1 MKNHSIPARG
11 SKQGSQG
18 ASEDPHK
25 LPAPLPSQTLTEL
38 WLELARVPS
47 GLPNYRPCCRN
58 IDACTPNPHPSTL
71 SNCME
76 CSTDSVL
83 ILWLVA
89 CRQFLYCQNSEIC
102 VVTVAGCYLLN
113 LQNFGEAGGLINC
126 LLWFPR
132 RRGLVGVLVLYYRLE
147 AKTEPFRCNIS
158 WKRRDDKRVKAPSPR
173 GGPFQCRQ
181 SNLLCHNPSRSTY
194 HRQILRSYGFTA
206 GAHRISVLKKV
217 RLRHF
222 LLCLISFIPF

>member
-18 ASEDPHK
+18 ASDGTHK
-25 LPAPLPSQTLTEL
+25 LPVPLPSQTLTEL

-76 CSTDSVL
+76 CSTYSVL

-126 LLWFPR
+126 LLCFPR
-132 RRGLVGVLVLYYRLE
+132 RRGLPGVLVLCYGLE
-147 AKTEPFRCNIS
+147 AERSYSPAIS
-158 WKRRDDKRVKAPSPR
+158 LGRGEMLSVLGAQSSRRSPSAWAVE
-173 GGPFQCRQ
+173 
-181 SNLLCHNPSRSTY
+181 SLCHNPSPRNAY
-194 HRQILRSYGFTA
+194 HRQICGLMALRRERSGQVF
-206 GAHRISVLKKV
+206 
-217 RLRHF
+217 
-222 LLCLISFIPF
+222 